1 MKKYSTTNWLILIGL
16 SIIWGCSFIF
26 MKKGLDTFS
35 WDEVAAMRIA
45 FSCIATLPILF
56 IYRSKIKRSEIKYYA
71 ITGFFGSGMPA
82 FCFTFAETHIDSGI
96 TGVLNS
102 MTPVFVFIL
111 GVLFFGIKFE
121 RLKLIGLIVALT
133 GSVFLVIFDRTDN
146 GHSNL
151 IYALPVFLA
160 TISYGISA
168 NTVKRFLQDAHP
180 LAMGAVGFLFIGI
193 PCMIYLATTNF
204 WQHAGEQYFIRSLSS
219 VAALSLLGT
228 VTASIVFYAL
238 IQRTD
243 SIFGSLVSY
252 LIPIIA
258 ILLGLADGEKLF
270 IYHFAG
276 MLLIL
281 IGVFII
287 NSQPT
292 IFLKRFRKKNQLG
305 GVMSDEGS
313 GEW

>member
-1 MKKYSTTNWLILIGL
+1 MKKYSTANWLILIGL
-16 SIIWGCSFIF
+16 SVIWGCSFIF

-35 WDEVAAMRIA
+35 WDEVAALRIS

-56 IYRSKIKRSEIKYYA
+56 IYRKHIKRKELKYYA

-82 FCFTFAETHIDSGI
+82 FCFTYAETHIDSGI

-111 GVLFFGIKFE
+111 GVLFFGIKFDKI
-121 RLKLIGLIVALT
+121 KLIGLIVALT
-133 GSVFLVIFDRTDN
+133 GSVLLVIFDKTESGAN
-146 GHSNL
+146 NL
-151 IYALPVFLA
+151 VFALPVFLA
-160 TISYGISA
+160 TLSYGISA
-168 NTVKRFLQDAHP
+168 NAVKRFLQDAHP

-193 PCMIYLATTNF
+193 PSLLYLATTKF
-204 WQHAGEQYFIRSLSS
+204 WLHAGDEFFIRSMAS
-219 VAALSLLGT
+219 VGALSLLGT

-243 SIFGSLVSY
+243 SIFGALVSY
-252 LIPIIA
+252 LIPIVA
-258 ILLGLADGEKLF
+258 ILLGLADGEKLY

-292 IFLKRFRKKNQLG
+292 IFIKRFRKKNQLR

>member
-45 FSCIATLPILF
+45 FSCIATLPLLF
-56 IYRSKIKRSEIKYYA
+56 IFKAKIKRREIKYYA
-71 ITGFFGSGMPA
+71 MTGFFGSGMPA
-82 FCFTFAETHIDSGI
+82 FCFTYAETHIDSGI

-121 RLKLIGLIVALT
+121 RVKLVGLIVALT
-133 GSVFLVIFDRTDN
+133 GSVFLVIFDKTEGGKN
-146 GHSNL
+146 NL
-151 IYALPVFLA
+151 VYALPVFLA

-168 NTVKRFLQDAHP
+168 NVVKRFLQEAHP
-180 LAMGAVGFLFIGI
+180 LAMGAVGFLCIGI
-193 PCMIYLATTNF
+193 PCMIYLSTTQF
-204 WQHAGEQYFIRSLSS
+204 WTHAGDPYFVRSMSS

-252 LIPIIA
+252 LIPIVA

-270 IYHFAG
+270 IYHFMG

-287 NSQPT
+287 NSQPA
-292 IFLKRFRKKNQLG
+292 IFIKRFQKKMQAG
-305 GVMSDEGS
+305 R
-313 GEW
+313 